1 MRLRCLKGNSICE
14 IKRFYADHPACS
26 IGVDLTPT
34 GLEDGVVK
42 SHWWWDLSTRDF
54 AGLDPER
61 TVAVIPVAAVE
72 QHGPHLP
79 VRVDAAI
86 NAGIIARAVELMDV
100 DCPALVL
107 PMMPIG
113 KSDEHLAFPGT
124 LSLSHETLAR
134 VWFELGESVHRA
146 GLRKILFLN
155 SHGGQPQLLEI
166 VYRDLRV
173 KLGMFA
179 VSAMWSAIVEL
190 TDLFGVEETRHGIHG
205 GRIETSMMLHLH
217 PDLVEMQRAENFIPL
232 SVALEREARFLRP
245 EGAVGFGWQTQDLH
259 AKGACGNAATATA
272 ALGQVTVQRAAERL
286 LVLIDEI
293 SRFPLSRLTPHTAYS
308 N

>member
-1 MRLRCLKGNSICE
+1 MIL
-14 IKRFYADHPACS
+14 
-26 IGVDLTPT
+26 
-34 GLEDGVVK
+34 K

-54 AGLDPER
+54 AELDAASV
-61 TVAVIPVAAVE
+61 VAVLPVGAVE

-86 NAGIIARAVELMDV
+86 NAGIIARAVELMPA

-124 LSLSHETLAR
+124 LTLSYETLAR

-146 GLRKILFLN
+146 GIRKILFLN
-155 SHGGQPQLLEI
+155 SHGGQPQLLDI
-166 VYRDLRV
+166 VCRELRV

-179 VSAMWSAIVEL
+179 VSAMWPSLIDMDALYSA
-190 TDLFGVEETRHGIHG
+190 EENRHGIHG
-205 GRIETSMMLHLH
+205 GQSETSVMLHLH
-217 PDLVEMQRAENFIPL
+217 PDLVEMDRAENFVPL
-232 SVALEREARFLRP
+232 SVQIADESELLSP
-245 EGAVGFGWQTQDLH
+245 EGAVGFGWQAQDLH
-259 AKGACGNAATATA
+259 AKGACGDATAATAE
-272 ALGQVTVQRAAERL
+272 LGRETVERAARRL

-293 SRFPLSRLTPHTAYS
+293 SRYPLSRIATKTAFDKT
-308 N
+308 